1 MKLRMMWLLLGSLQQ
16 EQDHHQ
22 DQQDKL
28 VNKNGE

>member
-1 MKLRMMWLLLGSLQQ
+1 MMWLLLCSLQQ
-16 EQDHHQ
+16 KRYHHQ